1 MAKNSATRDTDF
13 YTRSTMGSI
22 SSFYLISRKARFSQ
36 VLFIIVTSE
45 KRSRCRRTYRP
56 VCRST
61 QWVNLRKTRAR
72 SREGRA
78 RKISRSVWH
87 MSYKSKS
94 ISTGRI
100 NTSVFFFHNVR
111 FYCIW
116 RTYRQLLVAHHRSPF
131 IILRHISTRFSAA
144 INLRLKLFLQ

>member
-13 YTRSTMGSI
+13 YTRSTMGFI

-87 MSYKSKS
+87 TSYKSKS

-100 NTSVFFFHNVR
+100 NTSVFFFSQCAILLYLANVSSVTCCAPPFTLHN
-111 FYCIW
+111 FATHFDSI
-116 RTYRQLLVAHHRSPF
+116 
-131 IILRHISTRFSAA
+131 FSGH
-144 INLRLKLFLQ
+144 KS